1 MIIYVDIDETIA
13 NRPERDC
20 IDYTETIPLP
30 ENIAKINKL
39 YDDGHKIV
47 YWTARGSGTG
57 IDWQEITEKQ
67 FEEWGV
73 KYHELILK
81 KPLYN
86 VFIDDRNINAY
97 EFFDNYNEYRDDFL
111 EKVDDNLYDW
121 QNENN

>member
-13 NRPERDC
+13 KRPNENC
-20 IDYTETIPLP
+20 IDYTKTVPCP
-30 ENIAKINKL
+30 ENIKKINKL

-67 FEEWGV
+67 FEKWGV

-97 EFFDNYNEYRDDFL
+97 EFFDNYDEYRDDVL

-121 QNENN
+121 RNENN